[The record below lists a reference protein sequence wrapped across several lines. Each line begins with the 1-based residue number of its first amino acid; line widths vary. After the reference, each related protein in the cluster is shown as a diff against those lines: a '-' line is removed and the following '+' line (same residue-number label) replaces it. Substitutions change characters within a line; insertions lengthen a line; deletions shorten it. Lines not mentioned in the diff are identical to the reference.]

1 MSYQA
6 GLFDVQNR
14 VEKVRQFN
22 SPILRLCEYI
32 DFDFFRNELVTY
44 FEKGK
49 DYSKGGRPPYD
60 YVLMFKIMILQH
72 FYNISDDQTEFSIN
86 DRFSF
91 MEFLNL
97 QLGERIPDAKTIWH
111 FKNELAKGDMAAKLF
126 DTLHQQLQD
135 DDIVV
140 NKGTMVDAS
149 FVHVPRQRN
158 TREENAQIKE
168 GEIPEDWSENKKRQ
182 KDVDATWTKK
192 DNETHYGYKDHV
204 KADVKTK
211 LITNYEVTTASLHD
225 SQMLDE
231 LLDKKDKVLF
241 ADSAYRSEYQEN
253 QLIEAGIESNILEK
267 GVRNKPLTQKQIASN
282 KKKSK
287 IRVRVEH
294 IFGFM
299 TNSMHGMMIRSIGM
313 IRAKCAVGL
322 KNLTYNLFRL
332 MQLDITLSS

>member
-32 DFDFFRNELVTY
+32 DFDFFRKELVTY

-60 YVLMFKIMILQH
+60 YILMFKIMILQH
-72 FYNISDDQTEFSIN
+72 FYNISDDQTEFCIN

-97 QLGERIPDAKTIWH
+97 QLGECILDAKTIWH

-126 DTLHQQLQD
+126 DSLHQQLQD

-158 TREENAQIKE
+158 TRVENAQIKE
-168 GEIPEDWSENKKRQ
+168 GEVPEDWSENYLQR
-182 KDVDATWTKK
+182 
-192 DNETHYGYKDHV
+192 
-204 KADVKTK
+204 
-211 LITNYEVTTASLHD
+211 
-225 SQMLDE
+225 
-231 LLDKKDKVLF
+231 
-241 ADSAYRSEYQEN
+241 
-253 QLIEAGIESNILEK
+253 
-267 GVRNKPLTQKQIASN
+267 
-282 KKKSK
+282 
-287 IRVRVEH
+287 
-294 IFGFM
+294 M
-299 TNSMHGMMIRSIGM
+299 T
-313 IRAKCAVGL
+313 
-322 KNLTYNLFRL
+322 
-332 MQLDITLSS
+332 

>member
-32 DFDFFRNELVTY
+32 DFDFFRKELKSY

-72 FYNISDDQTEFSIN
+72 FYNISDDQTEFCIN

-97 QLGERIPDAKTIWH
+97 RLGERIPDAKTIWH
-111 FKNELAKGDMAAKLF
+111 FKNELAKGEMAAKLF
-126 DTLHQQLQD
+126 DKLHQQLQK

-140 NKGTMVDAS
+140 NKGTMIDAS

-168 GEIPEDWSENKKRQ
+168 GEVPEDWSENKKRQ
-182 KDVDATWTKK
+182 KDVDATWAKK
-192 DNETHYGYKDHV
+192 NDETHYGYKDHV

-241 ADSAYRSEYQEN
+241 ADSAYRSEDQE
-253 QLIEAGIESNILEK
+253 QRLAEAGIESNILEK
-267 GVRNKPLTQKQIASN
+267 GVRNKPLTPKQILN
-282 KKKSK
+282 NTKKSK

-299 TNSMHGMMIRSIGM
+299 TNSMHGMMIRCIGI
-313 IRAKCAVGL
+313 IRAKNAIGL

-332 MQLDITLSS
+332 MQMDITLRA

>member
-32 DFDFFRNELVTY
+32 DFDFFRKELKSH
-44 FEKGK
+44 FEKDK
-49 DYSKGGRPPYD
+49 DYSKGGRPSYD

-72 FYNISDDQTEFSIN
+72 FYNISDDQTEFCIN

-97 QLGERIPDAKTIWH
+97 RLGERIPDAKTIWH
-111 FKNELAKGDMAAKLF
+111 FKNELAKGEMAAKLF
-126 DTLHQQLQD
+126 EKLHQQLQK

-140 NKGTMVDAS
+140 NKGTMIDAS

-168 GEIPEDWSENKKRQ
+168 GEVPEDWSENKKRQ

-192 DNETHYGYKDHV
+192 NDETHYGYKDHV

-241 ADSAYRSEYQEN
+241 ADSAYRSEDQE
-253 QLIEAGIESNILEK
+253 QRLAEAGIESNILEK
-267 GVRNKPLTQKQIASN
+267 GVRNKPLTPKQIASN

-299 TNSMHGMMIRSIGM
+299 TNSMNGMMIRCIGI
-313 IRAKCAVGL
+313 IRAKNAIGL
-322 KNLTYNLFRL
+322 KNLSYNLFRL
-332 MQLDITLSS
+332 MQMDITLRA

>member
-22 SPILRLCEYI
+22 SPILRLCDYI
-32 DFDFFRNELVTY
+32 DFNFFRKELKLY
-44 FEKGK
+44 FEKDK
-49 DYSKGGRPPYD
+49 DYSKGGRPAYD

-72 FYNISDDQTEFSIN
+72 FYNISDDQTEFCIN

-97 QLGERIPDAKTIWH
+97 RLGERIPDAKTIWH
-111 FKNELAKGDMAAKLF
+111 FKNELAKGDLAAKLF
-126 DTLHQQLQD
+126 DVLHQQLQD

-140 NKGTMVDAS
+140 HKGTMVDAS

-168 GEIPEDWSENKKRQ
+168 GEVPEAWSENKKRQ

-192 DNETHYGYKDHV
+192 NDETHYGYKDV

-231 LLDKKDKVLF
+231 LLDRNDKILF
-241 ADSAYRSEYQEN
+241 ADSAYRSADQE
-253 QLIEAGIESNILEK
+253 QRLAEAGIKSNILEK
-267 GVRNKPLTQKQIASN
+267 GVRNKPLTPRQIASN

-299 TNSMHGMMIRSIGM
+299 TNSMHGMMIRCIGM
-313 IRAKCAVGL
+313 LRAKCTIGL